1 MKEENQE
8 QALDLVVSELLRV
21 LLEAERVEAE
31 VAGAVNGAVTEL
43 EEEGD
48 FEEADE
54 PENLQDKSMSAPVDI
69 EQRHRPAEN
78 AKTRA
83 H

>member
-1 MKEENQE
+1 MKKENQE

>member
-1 MKEENQE
+1 M
-8 QALDLVVSELLRV
+8 VVSELLRV